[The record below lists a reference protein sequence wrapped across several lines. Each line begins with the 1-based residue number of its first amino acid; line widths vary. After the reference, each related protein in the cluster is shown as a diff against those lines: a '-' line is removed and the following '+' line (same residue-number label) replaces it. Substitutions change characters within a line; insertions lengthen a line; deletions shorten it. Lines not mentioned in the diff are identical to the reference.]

1 MASERWVRACG
12 REELE
17 QANVVA
23 AEADGLEL
31 ALYLVEG
38 QPFASDDLCTHGA
51 ARLSEGYLIDNCIEC
66 PLHQG
71 QFDVRT
77 GQPLC
82 EPVTQPIRVYPARF
96 AGDSVE
102 VDVSA
107 PAAA

>member
-1 MASERWVRACG
+1 MSSQRWVKVCSRD
-12 REELE
+12 ELE

-23 AEADGLEL
+23 AEAEGRDL

-38 QPFASDDLCTHGA
+38 QPYASDDLCTHGA
-51 ARLSEGYLIDNCIEC
+51 ARLSEGYLLDNCIEC

-71 QFDVRT
+71 QFDIRT
-77 GQPLC
+77 GQPQC
-82 EPVTQPIRVYPARF
+82 DPVTEPIRVYPARF

-107 PAAA
+107 APG